1 MNSVNLIGRLA
12 RDPQLRELSQGTYV
26 CDLRLAVDGMGRG
39 RDAGFITVAV
49 FGRPGEAAARALAKG
64 WLVAAHGELAHRE
77 WTGEDSARRSA
88 HSIVG
93 SVDFLAAPRN
103 NGIGRTTADTDE
115 AVADEQADEV
125 PF

>member
-12 RDPQLRELSQGTYV
+12 REPQLRELSQGTYV

-39 RDAGFITVAV
+39 RDAGYITIAV
-49 FGRPGEAAARALAKG
+49 FGRPGEAAARVLAKG

-77 WTGEDSARRSA
+77 WTGEDGARRSA

-93 SVDFLAAPRN
+93 SVDFLASPRS
-103 NGIGRTTADTDE
+103 NGMDSATPDASE
-115 AVADEQADEV
+115 AVADEQTDEI